1 MLSEPLTAP
10 SPCVVFSIWRSLG
23 CLCLL
28 LCVIN
33 PTVCYHKALMSLCV
47 SVVFS
52 TAFIYVLIKNKMLS
66 IKFNSLLFHQ
76 SQEFSEVIFSRAEKK
91 MLGQD
96 V

>member
-1 MLSEPLTAP
+1 
-10 SPCVVFSIWRSLG
+10 
-23 CLCLL
+23 
-28 LCVIN
+28 
-33 PTVCYHKALMSLCV
+33 
-47 SVVFS
+47 
-52 TAFIYVLIKNKMLS
+52 MLS

>member
-1 MLSEPLTAP
+1 
-10 SPCVVFSIWRSLG
+10 
-23 CLCLL
+23 
-28 LCVIN
+28 
-33 PTVCYHKALMSLCV
+33 MSLCV